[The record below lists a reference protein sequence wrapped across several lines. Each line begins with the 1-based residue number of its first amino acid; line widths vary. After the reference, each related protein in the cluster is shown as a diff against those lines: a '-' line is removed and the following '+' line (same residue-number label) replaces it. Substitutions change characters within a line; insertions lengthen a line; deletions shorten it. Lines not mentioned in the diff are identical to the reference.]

1 MSNDYSTRGLL
12 QFLKEA
18 GMNGQINPATA
29 RSRRLAAESLL
40 QDLPARQQ
48 NDLRELCLDSLCAK
62 INKRESS
69 QLRPEVVALY
79 RERVQ
84 LALDD
89 FLTWQDNPDQFEAST
104 DDGDALR
111 HRRGQRNRSEN
122 ELAREEIELKKTDL
136 NPDLLPV
143 KIRPDKIV
151 YIQNLPF
158 DLTAAEAEKINAV
171 VKAMSAAQADG

>member
-1 MSNDYSTRGLL
+1 MTTDYSTRALL
-12 QFLKEA
+12 QFLKDA

-40 QDLPARQQ
+40 QDLPAREQ

-62 INKRESS
+62 INKQESS
-69 QLRPEVVALY
+69 QLRPEVVDLY
-79 RERVQ
+79 RDRLQ

-89 FLTWQDNPDQFEAST
+89 FLAWHSDPDEFEASI
-104 DDGDALR
+104 DDSDALR
-111 HRRGQRNRSEN
+111 HRRGQRSRSEH

-151 YIQNLPF
+151 YIQNLPL
-158 DLTAAEAEKINAV
+158 DLTVAEADKINAV
-171 VKAMSAAQADG
+171 IKAMSTAQVDG